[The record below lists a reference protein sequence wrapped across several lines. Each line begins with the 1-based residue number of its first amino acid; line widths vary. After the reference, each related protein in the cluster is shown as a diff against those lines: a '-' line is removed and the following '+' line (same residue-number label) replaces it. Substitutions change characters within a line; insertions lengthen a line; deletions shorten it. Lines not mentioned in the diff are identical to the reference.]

1 MSDPTQVEKQAMYLS
16 LLIPN
21 MHNTQ
26 ARRDMRQPY
35 DLHRTLI
42 TRVFGANNAAARGSG
57 AESDVLFRIEVE
69 PAPTVLVQS
78 RTRADWSA
86 LEALCDAN
94 AQPYLGRGVQSKEVE
109 LNLHAGQKL
118 AFRLSA
124 SPTRRAGNSYAGHP
138 SIRIGD
144 RIALLEEEEQLR
156 WLSRKFEGD
165 GARAGGF
172 RVLQAVASR
181 EERVVQK
188 IHDGA
193 DRLSFLRVQFDGVV
207 EVMNAAAALQMV
219 QAGVGTAKGNGCGL
233 LSLAPAR

>member
-1 MSDPTQVEKQAMYLS
+1 MHLS

-21 MHNTQ
+21 MHNAQ
-26 ARRDMRQPY
+26 ARRDVRQPY
-35 DLHRTLI
+35 ELHRTLI
-42 TRVFGANNAAARGSG
+42 TRVFGANNRSARGSDASNG
-57 AESDVLFRIEVE
+57 ESDVLFRVE
-69 PAPTVLVQS
+69 NEPMPAVLVQS

-86 LEALCDAN
+86 LEALRDPYE
-94 AQPYLGRGVQSKEVE
+94 QPYLLRQVQSKPIE
-109 LNLHAGQKL
+109 LDLRQGQTL

-124 SPTRRAGNSYAGHP
+124 SPTKRAGNSYAGHP
-138 SIRIGD
+138 RIRVGD

-165 GARAGGF
+165 GEHAGAF
-172 RVLQAVASR
+172 RVLRAVASR
-181 EERVVQK
+181 EERVTQK

-207 EVMNAAAALQMV
+207 QIVDAAAALRMV
-219 QAGVGTAKGNGCGL
+219 QTGIGTAKGNGCGL